1 MAQQLS
7 PPPPAPGEGQSHRSV
22 LVAIGALLLGMLLAA
37 LDQTIVSTALPTIV
51 SELGGLD
58 HLSWVVTAYLL
69 AATAAT
75 PLWGKLGDQYGRK
88 KLFQTAIVIF
98 LIGSALCGIAQNMPQ
113 LIGFRALQGLGGG
126 GLMVLSMAIVGDLVT
141 PRERG
146 KYQGLFGAVFGVT
159 SVLGPLLGGFF
170 TEHLSWRWVF
180 YINLPIGVVALVV
193 IAAVLH
199 IPVRREKHTIDY
211 LGTFLIASVATA
223 LVLVASLGGTTWAWS
238 SPQIIAL
245 AVLAVVLLVA
255 FIAVERRA
263 VEPVLPLK
271 LFRIR
276 TFSLVAVISFVIG
289 FAMFGAMTY
298 LPTFL
303 QVVHDITPT
312 MSGVHMLP
320 MVFGLLI
327 TSTASG
333 QIVSRTGRWK
343 VFPLA
348 GTALTAVGLLLL
360 HNLDENS
367 STWLMSAYFFV
378 FGAGLGLVM
387 QVLVLVAQN
396 SVSYQDLGVATSGAT
411 FFRSIGSAFGVAI
424 FGTIFANRLTG
435 QLTDALAG
443 QSLPSGVDAGRL
455 AADPRAIGQL
465 PADLRP
471 GVLGAYSTSITD
483 VFLYAVPVVLLAFVL
498 AWFLREDK
506 LQGSVT
512 APDSR
517 PDPRLQPRRALLVRR
532 VRPRAVGA
540 GHPGG
545 PPRDLREDHR
555 AGRLRPAAR
564 GQLAAPAD
572 QAARHRRTRAA
583 RRDRS
588 RTAACDHRRGPAGR
602 GTRTGPPG
610 GPADDPHRR
619 GGRGR
624 RPPLPG
630 PRGLPGR
637 APRRLVGPRAPDR
650 PGQTRQRT
658 DRRGQRID
666 QGAPAL
672 PDASPRPRGPP
683 APRRARGPPPGPRR
697 PGRPRPPAPARLTRP
712 PGPPGGTVRHIAA
725 GRVTAPWRTSAPRTG
740 YGGGTP
746 ATSRYPCFVYSPRAS
761 TRSWRVSS
769 RSSRTPYDLA
779 ASSTAA
785 SSSPPPPVP
794 RNPGRTYT
802 RVSSAVPGPAASVST
817 SPAQLAALLPYRP
830 TTNCPVGGTS
840 RPAPSSASPSAI
852 SSAVAGRCQ

>member
-1 MAQQLS
+1 MARQLS
-7 PPPPAPGEGQSHRSV
+7 PSPPAPGEGLSHRSV

-98 LIGSALCGIAQNMPQ
+98 LIGSALCGVAQNMPQ

-238 SPQIIAL
+238 SPQIIGL

-271 LFRIR
+271 LFRMR
-276 TFSLVAVISFVIG
+276 TFALVAVISFVIG

-327 TSTASG
+327 TSTGSG

-343 VFPLA
+343 VFPLL
-348 GTALTAVGLLLL
+348 GTAITAVGLLLL
-360 HNLDENS
+360 HQLDENS

-396 SVSYQDLGVATSGAT
+396 SVSYQDLGVATSGVT

-443 QSLPSGVDAGRL
+443 QPLPAGVDAGRL

-471 GVLGAYSTSITD
+471 SVLGAYSTSITD
-483 VFLYAVPVVLLAFVL
+483 VFLYAVPVLLLAFVL

-506 LQGSVT
+506 LRGSVT
-512 APDSR
+512 APDTSQTLASNPVER
-517 PDPRLQPRRALLVRR
+517 SSYDECARALSVLATREGRREIYEKITARAGYDLLPAASWLLLRIKRHGTVEPARLAETAPVPLHVITDAARQVEERGLARREGMQMILTDTGAEAVVRLSQAREDSLAELLGDWWGPERPTDLVKLVSELTAEVSGSTRE
-532 VRPRAVGA
+532 RP
-540 GHPGG
+540 HSPT
-545 PPRDLREDHR
+545 PPRDHEAHLRHDEREALERRSGDSDDH
-555 AGRLRPAAR
+555 GR
-564 GQLAAPAD
+564 
-572 QAARHRRTRAA
+572 H
-583 RRDRS
+583 
-588 RTAACDHRRGPAGR
+588 H
-602 GTRTGPPG
+602 
-610 GPADDPHRR
+610 
-619 GGRGR
+619 
-624 RPPLPG
+624 
-630 PRGLPGR
+630 
-637 APRRLVGPRAPDR
+637 
-650 PGQTRQRT
+650 
-658 DRRGQRID
+658 
-666 QGAPAL
+666 
-672 PDASPRPRGPP
+672 
-683 APRRARGPPPGPRR
+683 
-697 PGRPRPPAPARLTRP
+697 
-712 PGPPGGTVRHIAA
+712 
-725 GRVTAPWRTSAPRTG
+725 
-740 YGGGTP
+740 
-746 ATSRYPCFVYSPRAS
+746 
-761 TRSWRVSS
+761 
-769 RSSRTPYDLA
+769 
-779 ASSTAA
+779 
-785 SSSPPPPVP
+785 PPV
-794 RNPGRTYT
+794 
-802 RVSSAVPGPAASVST
+802 
-817 SPAQLAALLPYRP
+817 
-830 TTNCPVGGTS
+830 
-840 RPAPSSASPSAI
+840 
-852 SSAVAGRCQ
+852 

>member
-7 PPPPAPGEGQSHRSV
+7 PSPPAPGEGQSHRSV

-98 LIGSALCGIAQNMPQ
+98 LIGSALCGVAQNMPQ

-211 LGTFLIASVATA
+211 LGTFLIAAVATA

-238 SPQIIAL
+238 SPQIIGL

-276 TFSLVAVISFVIG
+276 TFGLVAVISFVIG

-327 TSTASG
+327 TSTGSG

-343 VFPLA
+343 VFPVL
-348 GTALTAVGLLLL
+348 GTAITAVGLLLL
-360 HNLDENS
+360 HQLDENS
-367 STWLMSAYFFV
+367 STWLMSAFFFV

-396 SVSYQDLGVATSGAT
+396 SVSYQDLGVATSGVT

-435 QLTDALAG
+435 ELTDALAG
-443 QSLPSGVDAGRL
+443 QSLPAGVDAGRL

-471 GVLGAYSTSITD
+471 SVLGAYSTSITD

-506 LQGSVT
+506 LRGSVT
-512 APDSR
+512 APDTSQTLASNPVER
-517 PDPRLQPRRALLVRR
+517 SSYDECARALSVLATREGRREIYEEITARAGYDLLPAASWLLLRIKRHGTVEPARLAETAPVPLHVITDAARQVEERGLARREGPQMILTDTGAEAVVRLSQAREDSLAELLGDWWGPERPTDLVKLVSELAAEVSGSTRE
-532 VRPRAVGA
+532 RPHA
-540 GHPGG
+540 PQ
-545 PPRDLREDHR
+545 PPRDHEAHLRQDER
-555 AGRLRPAAR
+555 EA
-564 GQLAAPAD
+564 
-572 QAARHRRTRAA
+572 
-583 RRDRS
+583 RDR
-588 RTAACDHRRGPAGR
+588 
-602 GTRTGPPG
+602 
-610 GPADDPHRR
+610 
-619 GGRGR
+619 
-624 RPPLPG
+624 
-630 PRGLPGR
+630 
-637 APRRLVGPRAPDR
+637 RLDEREAY
-650 PGQTRQRT
+650 
-658 DRRGQRID
+658 DRRFDDREAHD
-666 QGAPAL
+666 RS
-672 PDASPRPRGPP
+672 PDDRDDHGHRHPP
-683 APRRARGPPPGPRR
+683 A
-697 PGRPRPPAPARLTRP
+697 
-712 PGPPGGTVRHIAA
+712 
-725 GRVTAPWRTSAPRTG
+725 
-740 YGGGTP
+740 
-746 ATSRYPCFVYSPRAS
+746 
-761 TRSWRVSS
+761 
-769 RSSRTPYDLA
+769 
-779 ASSTAA
+779 
-785 SSSPPPPVP
+785 
-794 RNPGRTYT
+794 
-802 RVSSAVPGPAASVST
+802 
-817 SPAQLAALLPYRP
+817 
-830 TTNCPVGGTS
+830 
-840 RPAPSSASPSAI
+840 
-852 SSAVAGRCQ
+852 

>member
-7 PPPPAPGEGQSHRSV
+7 PSPPAPGEGQSHRNV

-88 KLFQTAIVIF
+88 RLFQTAIVIF
-98 LIGSALCGIAQNMPQ
+98 LIGSALCGVAQNMPQ

-238 SPQIIAL
+238 SPQIIGL
-245 AVLAVVLLVA
+245 AVLAVVLLVV

-320 MVFGLLI
+320 MVIGLLI
-327 TSTASG
+327 TSTGSG

-343 VFPLA
+343 VFPIL
-348 GTALTAVGLLLL
+348 GTAITAVGLLLL
-360 HNLDENS
+360 HQLDENS
-367 STWLMSAYFFV
+367 STWLMSAFFFV

-396 SVSYQDLGVATSGAT
+396 SVSYQDLGVATSGVT

-443 QSLPSGVDAGRL
+443 QPLPTGVDAGRL

-471 GVLGAYSTSITD
+471 SVLGAYSTSITD

-498 AWFLREDK
+498 AWFLREDR
-506 LQGSVT
+506 LRGSVT
-512 APDSR
+512 APDSSQTLASNPVER
-517 PDPRLQPRRALLVRR
+517 SSYDECARALSVLATREGRREIYEKITARAGYDLLPAASWLLLRIKRHGTVEPARLAETAPVPLHVITDAARQIEERGLARREGMQMILTDTGAEAVVRLSQAREDSLAELLGDWWGPERPTDLVKLVSELTAEVSGSTRE
-532 VRPRAVGA
+532 RP
-540 GHPGG
+540 HFPQ
-545 PPRDLREDHR
+545 PPRDHEAHLRHDER
-555 AGRLRPAAR
+555 EALE
-564 GQLAAPAD
+564 
-572 QAARHRRTRAA
+572 RRSDE
-583 RRDRS
+583 RD
-588 RTAACDHRRGPAGR
+588 GL
-602 GTRTGPPG
+602 
-610 GPADDPHRR
+610 
-619 GGRGR
+619 GR
-624 RPPLPG
+624 RLD
-630 PRGLPGR
+630 
-637 APRRLVGPRAPDR
+637 DR
-650 PGQTRQRT
+650 ETH
-658 DRRGQRID
+658 DRRSDDGDEHGRHH
-666 QGAPAL
+666 
-672 PDASPRPRGPP
+672 PP
-683 APRRARGPPPGPRR
+683 A
-697 PGRPRPPAPARLTRP
+697 
-712 PGPPGGTVRHIAA
+712 
-725 GRVTAPWRTSAPRTG
+725 
-740 YGGGTP
+740 
-746 ATSRYPCFVYSPRAS
+746 
-761 TRSWRVSS
+761 
-769 RSSRTPYDLA
+769 
-779 ASSTAA
+779 
-785 SSSPPPPVP
+785 
-794 RNPGRTYT
+794 
-802 RVSSAVPGPAASVST
+802 
-817 SPAQLAALLPYRP
+817 
-830 TTNCPVGGTS
+830 
-840 RPAPSSASPSAI
+840 
-852 SSAVAGRCQ
+852 

>member
-1 MAQQLS
+1 VDQWFIEETPMAQQLS
-7 PPPPAPGEGQSHRSV
+7 PSPPAPGEGQSHRSV

-98 LIGSALCGIAQNMPQ
+98 LIGSALCGVAQNMPQ

-245 AVLAVVLLVA
+245 AALAVVLLVA

-263 VEPVLPLK
+263 AEPVLPLQ

-327 TSTASG
+327 TSTGSG

-343 VFPLA
+343 VFPVL
-348 GTALTAVGLLLL
+348 GTAITAVGLLLL
-360 HNLDENS
+360 HQLDENS
-367 STWLMSAYFFV
+367 STWLMSAFFFV

-387 QVLVLVAQN
+387 QVLILVAQN
-396 SVSYQDLGVATSGAT
+396 SVSYQDLGVATSGVT

-435 QLTDALAG
+435 QLRDALAG
-443 QSLPSGVDAGRL
+443 QPTPPGVDAGQL

-471 GVLGAYSTSITD
+471 SVLSAYSTSITD

-506 LQGSVT
+506 LRGSVT
-512 APDSR
+512 APDTSQTLASNPVQR
-517 PDPRLQPRRALLVRR
+517 SSYDECARALSVLATREGRREIYEKITARAGYDLLPAASWLLLRIKRHGTVEPARLAETVPVPLHVITDAARQIEERGLARREGPQMILTDAGAEAVVHLSQAREDSLAELLGDWWGPERPTDLVNLVSELTAEVSGSTRE
-532 VRPRAVGA
+532 RP
-540 GHPGG
+540 HSPT
-545 PPRDLREDHR
+545 PPRDHEAHL
-555 AGRLRPAAR
+555 
-564 GQLAAPAD
+564 
-572 QAARHRRTRAA
+572 
-583 RRDRS
+583 RRDEREAHHRPS
-588 RTAACDHRRGPAGR
+588 GDDLGDHGR
-602 GTRTGPPG
+602 
-610 GPADDPHRR
+610 PH
-619 GGRGR
+619 
-624 RPPLPG
+624 
-630 PRGLPGR
+630 
-637 APRRLVGPRAPDR
+637 
-650 PGQTRQRT
+650 
-658 DRRGQRID
+658 
-666 QGAPAL
+666 
-672 PDASPRPRGPP
+672 PP
-683 APRRARGPPPGPRR
+683 A
-697 PGRPRPPAPARLTRP
+697 
-712 PGPPGGTVRHIAA
+712 
-725 GRVTAPWRTSAPRTG
+725 
-740 YGGGTP
+740 
-746 ATSRYPCFVYSPRAS
+746 
-761 TRSWRVSS
+761 
-769 RSSRTPYDLA
+769 
-779 ASSTAA
+779 
-785 SSSPPPPVP
+785 
-794 RNPGRTYT
+794 
-802 RVSSAVPGPAASVST
+802 
-817 SPAQLAALLPYRP
+817 
-830 TTNCPVGGTS
+830 
-840 RPAPSSASPSAI
+840 
-852 SSAVAGRCQ
+852 